1 MRTLFFVIA
10 ALTVSLVNMN
20 CIWPPIRVALT
31 TSLSLGEYLREGPCQ
46 YTCKESGGCNT
57 QLVVDW
63 ANVTQKWCSIRI
75 HTLISY
81 VHSTYRWQKLL
92 FSGMQ
97 LQRQIVPPLQI
108 IKYAERWLL
117 DAMIATRSIQK

>member
-20 CIWPPIRVALT
+20 CIWPPIRTLNKGIKVALT

-63 ANVTQKWCSIRI
+63 ANVTQKWCGIRI
-75 HTLISY
+75 HNTYHMYIVLLHIDGRNFCFQECSY
-81 VHSTYRWQKLL
+81 RGRLCLL
-92 FSGMQ
+92 C
-97 LQRQIVPPLQI
+97 
-108 IKYAERWLL
+108 K
-117 DAMIATRSIQK
+117 